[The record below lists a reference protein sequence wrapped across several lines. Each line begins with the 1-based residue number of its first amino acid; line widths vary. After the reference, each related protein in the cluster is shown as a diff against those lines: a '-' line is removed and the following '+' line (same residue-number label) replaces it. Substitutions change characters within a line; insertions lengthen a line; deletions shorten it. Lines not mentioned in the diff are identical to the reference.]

1 MNNHLLIGAA
11 TCVALLLPVV
21 LIILRGRQIRKKKQT
36 LLTNL
41 MDQIANREK
50 LFITERQLWRN
61 RVMGMDRINKMLVL
75 IWIHDSKVEEYL
87 IALDEINYCSVF
99 QQTSGKSH
107 IRAILLELTFRS
119 KQRSPLQIPF
129 YEEIQDGIF
138 EMKRLA
144 ERAEYW
150 KKALSN

>member
-11 TCVALLLPVV
+11 TCIALLLPVV
-21 LIILRGRQIRKKKQT
+21 LIILRGRQLRKKKQI
-36 LLTNL
+36 LLTGL
-41 MDQIANREK
+41 MDQVASREK

-61 RVMGMDRINKMLVL
+61 RIMGMDRINKMLVL
-75 IWIHDSKVEEYL
+75 IWIHDSKVEEQL
-87 IALDEINYCSVF
+87 IALDEINHCSVF
-99 QQTSGKSH
+99 QQISGKSH
-107 IRAILLELTFRS
+107 IQAILLELNFHS

-150 KKALSN
+150 KKVLNN